1 MVLLSV
7 LQRVVVSGAVLALS
21 EAAEVSPPAGAVE
34 AAGVL
39 VGRAVVVARPA
50 LGSKVKMWREVMG
63 DTQKRQELNKAAKAW
78 VRKHNRTMAELR
90 FTAARNGHVAM
101 AHNLAGTIL
110 LSRLDA
116 DLLRARAACGQASD
130 VA

>member
-1 MVLLSV
+1 
-7 LQRVVVSGAVLALS
+7 
-21 EAAEVSPPAGAVE
+21 
-34 AAGVL
+34 
-39 VGRAVVVARPA
+39 
-50 LGSKVKMWREVMG
+50 MG
-63 DTQKRQELNKAAKAW
+63 DTPSEDEIKAAKAW

-110 LSRLDA
+110 LSRLDV
-116 DLLRARAACGQASD
+116 DLMRARAAYGSD

>member
-1 MVLLSV
+1 MVLV
-7 LQRVVVSGAVLALS
+7 LLVPRVALLAAVLAGGGDKEGFTACGDS
-21 EAAEVSPPAGAVE
+21 EATRL
-34 AAGVL
+34 L

-50 LGSKVKMWREVMG
+50 LGSKVQVWRAVMG
-63 DTQKRQELNKAAKAW
+63 EARSEDEIKAAKAW
-78 VRKHNRTMAELR
+78 VRKHNRTMAELG

-116 DLLRARAACGQASD
+116 DLLRARAACGSD

>member
-1 MVLLSV
+1 MLVLRHVVLSA
-7 LQRVVVSGAVLALS
+7 AVLAGGGDKEGFTACGDS
-21 EAAEVSPPAGAVE
+21 EATRL
-34 AAGVL
+34 L

-50 LGSKVKMWREVMG
+50 LGSKVQVWRAVMG
-63 DTQKRQELNKAAKAW
+63 EARSEDEIKAAKAW
-78 VRKHNRTMAELR
+78 VRKHNRTMAELG

-110 LSRLDA
+110 LSRLDV
-116 DLLRARAACGQASD
+116 DLMRARAAYGSD

>member
-1 MVLLSV
+1 MVLVLRHVVLSA
-7 LQRVVVSGAVLALS
+7 AVLAGGGDKS
-21 EAAEVSPPAGAVE
+21 GFAAGGGVE
-34 AAGVL
+34 AAGIL

-63 DTQKRQELNKAAKAW
+63 DTPSEDEIKAAKAW
-78 VRKHNRTMAELR
+78 VRKHNRTMAELG

-101 AHNLAGTIL
+101 ARNLAGTIL

-116 DLLRARAACGQASD
+116 DLLRARAACGSD

>member
-1 MVLLSV
+1 MVLVLWHVVLSA
-7 LQRVVVSGAVLALS
+7 AVLAGGGDK
-21 EAAEVSPPAGAVE
+21 EDFAAGGGVE
-34 AAGVL
+34 AAGIL

-50 LGSKVKMWREVMG
+50 LGSKVQVWRAVMG
-63 DTQKRQELNKAAKAW
+63 EARSEDEIKAAKAW
-78 VRKHNRTMAELR
+78 VRKHNRTMAELG

-110 LSRLDA
+110 LSRLDV
-116 DLLRARAACGQASD
+116 DLMRARAAYGSD

>member
-1 MVLLSV
+1 VVLLLV
-7 LQRVVVSGAVLALS
+7 LRHVVLSAAVLAGGGDKEGFTACGDS
-21 EAAEVSPPAGAVE
+21 EATRL
-34 AAGVL
+34 L

-50 LGSKVKMWREVMG
+50 LGSKVQVWRAVMG
-63 DTQKRQELNKAAKAW
+63 EARSEDEIKAAKAW
-78 VRKHNRTMAELR
+78 VRKHNRTMAELG
-90 FTAARNGHVAM
+90 FTAALNGHVAM

-116 DLLRARAACGQASD
+116 DLLRARAACGSD

>member
-1 MVLLSV
+1 MLVLRHVVLSA
-7 LQRVVVSGAVLALS
+7 AVLAGGGDK
-21 EAAEVSPPAGAVE
+21 EGFAAGGGVE
-34 AAGVL
+34 AAGIL

-63 DTQKRQELNKAAKAW
+63 DTPSEDEIKAAKAW
-78 VRKHNRTMAELR
+78 VRKHNRTMAELG

-101 AHNLAGTIL
+101 ARNLAGTIL

-116 DLLRARAACGQASD
+116 DLLRARAACGSD

>member
-1 MVLLSV
+1 VVLVLVLWHVVLSA
-7 LQRVVVSGAVLALS
+7 AVLAGGGDK
-21 EAAEVSPPAGAVE
+21 EDFAAGGGVE
-34 AAGVL
+34 AAGIL

-50 LGSKVKMWREVMG
+50 LGSKVQVWRAVMG
-63 DTQKRQELNKAAKAW
+63 EARSEDEIKAAKAW
-78 VRKHNRTMAELR
+78 VRKHNRTMAELG

-110 LSRLDA
+110 LSRLDV
-116 DLLRARAACGQASD
+116 DLMRARAAYGSD

>member
-1 MVLLSV
+1 
-7 LQRVVVSGAVLALS
+7 
-21 EAAEVSPPAGAVE
+21 
-34 AAGVL
+34 
-39 VGRAVVVARPA
+39 
-50 LGSKVKMWREVMG
+50 MG

-110 LSRLDA
+110 LSRLDV
-116 DLLRARAACGQASD
+116 DLLRARAACGSD

>member
-1 MVLLSV
+1 VVLVLVLRHVVLSA
-7 LQRVVVSGAVLALS
+7 AVLAGGGDK
-21 EAAEVSPPAGAVE
+21 EGFAAGGGVE
-34 AAGVL
+34 AAGIL

-50 LGSKVKMWREVMG
+50 LGSKVQVWRAVMG
-63 DTQKRQELNKAAKAW
+63 EARSEDEIKAAKAW
-78 VRKHNRTMAELR
+78 VRKHNRTMAELG

-110 LSRLDA
+110 LSRLDV
-116 DLLRARAACGQASD
+116 DLLRARAACGSD